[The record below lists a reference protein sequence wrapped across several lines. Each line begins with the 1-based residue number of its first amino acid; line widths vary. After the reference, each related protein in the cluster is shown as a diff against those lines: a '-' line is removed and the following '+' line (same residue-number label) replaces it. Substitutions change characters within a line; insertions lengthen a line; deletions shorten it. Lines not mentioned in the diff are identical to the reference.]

1 MPGKWCKKSK
11 EIMKWEIFNL
21 VEVCDFQ
28 GGTQPPKS
36 EWLNEKRDGYVR
48 MIQIRDFT
56 QGKDSFVEYVK
67 DSKKLKKCSAA
78 DIMIGRYG
86 ASIGKIL
93 TGLEGAYNVALV
105 KTIPSNKLDRSY
117 FYHYLNASYFQNFIQ
132 NAGSRAAQAGFNK
145 EELKELQIALPP
157 LPTQQKI
164 ATILDEAD
172 TLCHKDKTLLAKYD
186 ELLQSVFYD
195 MFGDLFL
202 PGTKNRTE
210 YLSAV
215 GDLVSGVA
223 KNTNTIKDDF
233 VEVAY
238 MRVANVQDG
247 HINLNEI
254 KSILVSQQDF
264 NKYLLR
270 ENDLLLTEGGDPDK
284 LGRGAV
290 WKGQISPCIHQ
301 NHIFRIRIT
310 LPDLHPTYL
319 SYLLSS
325 KYGKAYFLKMAK
337 QTTGIASINMT
348 QLKNFR
354 VIFPDFSLQKK
365 FADIIENIEQQKSQI
380 IQQQTYSENL
390 FQSLMQRAFKG
401 ELVQ

>member
-1 MPGKWCKKSK
+1 MKWKFDKFDNLFDFQLKSK
-11 EIMKWEIFNL
+11 IKAGDGLPNGEYPFFTSSSEQTKFLNDFSFSEPSLIFGT
-21 VEVCDFQ
+21 
-28 GGTQPPKS
+28 GG
-36 EWLNEKRDGYVR
+36 
-48 MIQIRDFT
+48 
-56 QGKDSFVEYVK
+56 
-67 DSKKLKKCSAA
+67 
-78 DIMIGRYG
+78 
-86 ASIGKIL
+86 
-93 TGLEGAYNVALV
+93 
-105 KTIPSNKLDRSY
+105 
-117 FYHYLNASYFQNFIQ
+117 NASVHFCEGNFSASTDCFVVKPKNSLLVLPKFVFYYLSGNMHILENGFKGAGLKHISKDYINNLPIPVPPFPIQ
-132 NAGSRAAQAGFNK
+132 K
-145 EELKELQIALPP
+145 
-157 LPTQQKI
+157 KI
-164 ATILDEAD
+164 AAILDETD
-172 TLCHKDKTLLAKYD
+172 ELRRKDKSLLAKYD
-186 ELLQSVFYD
+186 ELLQAVFYD

-202 PGTKNRTE
+202 TGKINNTE

-223 KNTNTIKDDF
+223 KNTNAVKDNF
-233 VEVAY
+233 IEVPY

-254 KSILVSQQDF
+254 KSIFVSQQDF

-290 WKGQISPCIHQ
+290 WKGEISPCIHQ

-348 QLKNFR
+348 QLKNFK
-354 VIFPDFSLQKK
+354 VIIPDFSLQKK
-365 FADIIENIEQQKSQI
+365 FAAIIENIEQQKSQT

-390 FQSLMQRAFKG
+390 FQSLIQRAFKG
-401 ELVQ
+401 ELVV